1 MQKKK
6 IKILIILS
14 IILIGILFLEV
25 IYFNK
30 NNTYKFK
37 NKTYYEVTL
46 KPNTYFTNDKI
57 EENNYY
63 IAASIRSVN
72 IYFDYYLKRKEN
84 FNYSYDITATLKSY
98 ADNGTK
104 LIWTKDFNLQN
115 INNIKDKEINIK
127 ENFNLDYEYYVN
139 YVKTFQEYYNI
150 KTETCLYV
158 KLNIEINEKDNTYVL
173 LTIPINENIIE
184 ITQKE
189 DDSILKNNKEKINFN
204 KILILDFIVIVIII
218 IISKNNKKDILKEYK
233 DIIIT
238 TQNKPSTNNVIYLTN
253 LKDLM
258 NLAVNNSI
266 NIFNYKNSFYII
278 INNTY
283 YIYNLNKDINV

>member
-1 MQKKK
+1 M
-6 IKILIILS
+6 
-14 IILIGILFLEV
+14 

-63 IAASIRSVN
+63 IVASIRSVN

-238 TQNKPSTNNVIYLTN
+238 TQNKSSTNNVIYLTN